1 MITREI
7 IDASVDAYAERMGR
21 KPLPKLAM
29 IDMDGVLYDSMKYH
43 TLAWKRMTDEI
54 GLDCTREEFYLYEGM
69 TGAATIKYLYEKYG
83 KATPVDEEI
92 KRLYTRKTELFK
104 QYGKKEM
111 MPNAD
116 RMLSALRDA
125 GLRRILVTG
134 SGQGSLLDEINRDY
148 PGIFLDGD
156 RITAY
161 DVSHGKPHPEP
172 YLKGL
177 ERASAE
183 PWEALVVE
191 NAPLGVKAGHDAG
204 CFTIAVATGPIPQ
217 EELYKAGADLVFS
230 SMAEWADMAPTV
242 LDILR
247 K

>member
-1 MITREI
+1 
-7 IDASVDAYAERMGR
+7 
-21 KPLPKLAM
+21 
-29 IDMDGVLYDSMKYH
+29 
-43 TLAWKRMTDEI
+43 
-54 GLDCTREEFYLYEGM
+54 
-69 TGAATIKYLYEKYG
+69 
-83 KATPVDEEI
+83 
-92 KRLYTRKTELFK
+92 
-104 QYGKKEM
+104 M
-111 MPNAD
+111 MPDAD

-148 PGIFLDGD
+148 PGIFLEGD

-177 ERASAE
+177 ERASMK
-183 PWEALVVE
+183 PWEAIVVE
-191 NAPLGVKAGHDAG
+191 NAPLGVQAGHDAG

-230 SMAEWADMAPTV
+230 SMAEWADMVPTV
-242 LDILR
+242 LGYIKKIDMIFESATLEDALVKASSLLSDGERLFILADEIFR
-247 K
+247 NQIDCDAGRECYFIEAGESNKNLDTLQRVWRFFVRTWRYTQVAFGCV